1 MITKELFEP
10 RHIVVI
16 GGSNDPSKP
25 GGRVL
30 KNLIEGGFRGVLY
43 VVNQKENSVQ
53 GISCYSDV
61 SLLPSSVDL
70 AIISI
75 PSKPAIQTVKV
86 MAKEKNCKAFIVL
99 SAGFSEVGEEGKKL
113 EEQLVEICNEHQA
126 TLIGPNCMGVLTPH
140 YCGTFAGPIPELSF
154 DGCDFATGSGATAAF
169 ILENGMNMGLKF
181 SSMYS
186 VGNSAQTAV
195 EDILEY
201 WDETFVPNKSSKVKL
216 LYLEK
221 IEKPSMFLKHCQ
233 SLIKKGCRV
242 AAIKAGT
249 SEAGSRAASS
259 HTGALATSD
268 SGVEALFK
276 KAGVIRCYSR
286 EELITTAAILQFE
299 PLKGRNIAVVTHAGG
314 PGVMLSDALS
324 KEGFNL
330 PPLEGEKAEQLLSK
344 LFAGSSVLNP
354 IDFLATGTSIQLGEI
369 IDSILENFKFIDGVV
384 VIFGSAGLFDVS
396 EVYKVLNEKIKT
408 SKKPIYPILPS
419 IIVAKKEIKHFFAFG
434 RVAFFD
440 EVRFGTMLGRVY
452 NTPFF
457 DEDDVEQIA
466 DPIKIEEIIARNISG
481 YLPQN
486 EAISLLDASGIS
498 RIKEFFINNIEEL
511 LELSKK
517 VEFPWVMKVVGP
529 LHKSDVKG
537 VYLNIDSIDK
547 AEEIYNK
554 LMSIED
560 ALSVLIQPMER
571 GVEIFL
577 GAKRDNL
584 FGPIIF
590 VGLGGIFVEVL
601 KDVSPIMLPVSK
613 EEILFSLKS
622 LKGYKIFKGVRGNE
636 ECNLELLTKNIQALA
651 QLLDYAPE
659 ISEIDL
665 NPLIGRA
672 NSVKAVD
679 VRVKI
684 IK

>member
-43 VVNQKENSVQ
+43 VVNHKENSVQ

-61 SLLPSSVDL
+61 SLLPSNVDL

-75 PSKPAIQTVKV
+75 PSKPAIQAVKI

-99 SAGFSEVGEEGKKL
+99 SAGFSETGEEGKNL
-113 EEQLVEICNEHQA
+113 EEQLIDICNEYQA

-140 YCGTFAGPIPELSF
+140 YSGTFAGPLPELSF

-169 ILENGMNMGLKF
+169 ILENGINMGVKF

-201 WDETFVPNKSSKVKL
+201 WDETFIPNKSSKVKL

-233 SLIKKGCRV
+233 SLIKKGCRI

-268 SGVEALFK
+268 SSVEALFK

-286 EELITTAAILQFE
+286 EELILAAAILQFE
-299 PLKGRNIAVVTHAGG
+299 PLKGKNIAIITHAGG

-324 KEGFNL
+324 KEGFSL
-330 PPLEGEKAEQLLSK
+330 PALEGEKAERLLSK
-344 LFAGSSVLNP
+344 LFPGSSVSNP
-354 IDFLATGTSIQLGEI
+354 IDFLATGTSTQLGEI
-369 IDSILENFKFIDGVV
+369 IDSILNDFQFIDGIA

-396 EVYKVLNEKIKT
+396 EVYKVLNEKIKN
-408 SKKPIYPILPS
+408 SSKPIYPILPS
-419 IIVAKKEIKHFFAFG
+419 IIVAKKEIKHFFSLG

-440 EVRFGTMLGRVY
+440 EVRFGTILGRVY

-457 DEDDVEQIA
+457 DEDEAEQIS
-466 DPIKIEEIIARNISG
+466 DPIKIEEIISKNSSG
-481 YLPQN
+481 YLPQS
-486 EAISLLDASGIS
+486 EAIALLDAAGIS
-498 RIKEFFINNIEEL
+498 HVSEFIINQESEIEEL
-511 LELSKK
+511 NTKLP
-517 VEFPWVMKVVGP
+517 FPWVMKVVGP

-537 VYLNIDSIDK
+537 VYTNVKSLTAAID
-547 AEEIYNK
+547 IYNK
-554 LMSIED
+554 LICIED
-560 ALSVLIQPMER
+560 AISVLIQPMEK

-577 GAKRDNL
+577 GAKRDKL

-601 KDVSPIMLPVSK
+601 KDISPIMLPIST
-613 EEILFSLKS
+613 EETLFSLKK
-622 LKGYKIFKGVRGNE
+622 LKGYKIFEGVRGE
-636 ECNLELLTKNIQALA
+636 EGCNLELLIDNIKALG

-665 NPLIGRA
+665 NPIIGNK
-672 NSVKAVD
+672 NSVNAVD
-679 VRVKI
+679 VRIRITK
-684 IK
+684 